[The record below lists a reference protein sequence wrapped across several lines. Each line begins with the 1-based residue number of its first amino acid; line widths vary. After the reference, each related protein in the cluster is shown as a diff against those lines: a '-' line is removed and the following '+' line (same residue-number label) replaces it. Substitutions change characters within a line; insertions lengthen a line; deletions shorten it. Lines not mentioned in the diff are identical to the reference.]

1 MTQSLIG
8 SWMKE
13 ITAGYAP
20 PRAEAPGIPLP
31 LRPKR
36 VLKSSRIPMVVFKMI
51 ELEKIEE
58 L

>member
-1 MTQSLIG
+1 
-8 SWMKE
+8 MKE